1 MNILRTLYLLGAL
14 VAVAIPTSPQAA
26 EQAITMPSEQA
37 LDALQQLLSAYAAG
51 NQQQLE
57 SMIEPQMIGYSR
69 VVDAVRD
76 AGVSQKQLRMTLS
89 DTRTLISEDVVII
102 QSHWE
107 KRFVSAH
114 GRAAGHRS
122 GTCTFVMRP
131 DAAVWRLSA
140 LSGDNPFGADQADAS
155 R

>member
-1 MNILRTLYLLGAL
+1 MNILRILYLFGVLA
-14 VAVAIPTSPQAA
+14 AVVLPTAPQAA
-26 EQAITMPSEQA
+26 EQAITMPSDQA

-51 NQQQLE
+51 NQQQVE
-57 SMIEPQMIGYSR
+57 SMVEPQMIGYSR
-69 VVDAVRD
+69 VVDAVRV

-102 QSHWE
+102 QSHWD
-107 KRFVSAH
+107 KRFVSTH
-114 GRAAGHRS
+114 GRVAGHRS

-140 LSGDNPFGADQADAS
+140 LSGDNPFSAD
-155 R
+155 

>member
-1 MNILRTLYLLGAL
+1 MNILRILYLFGVLA
-14 VAVAIPTSPQAA
+14 AVVLPTAPQAA
-26 EQAITMPSEQA
+26 EQAITMPSDQA

-51 NQQQLE
+51 NQQQVE
-57 SMIEPQMIGYSR
+57 SMVEPQMIGYSR

-102 QSHWE
+102 QSHWD
-107 KRFVSAH
+107 KRFVSTH
-114 GRAAGHRS
+114 GRVAGHRS

-140 LSGDNPFGADQADAS
+140 LSGDNPFSAD
-155 R
+155 